1 MFDVIILVLIFISA
15 LFAFFRGF
23 SLELLSISVWIISFF
38 GSYAYGVNLINF
50 FNKIINNILIS
61 TAISYVAVFM
71 IIFVI
76 FSFLTR
82 KFSVFIKD
90 SYVGLIDK
98 SLGFIF
104 GILRGY
110 VIVGL
115 CFFLFDYFYK
125 GKKLEFID
133 NSKIIPVIKITNNEI
148 FRFLKIDN
156 QYSENLSTEIKKK
169 SDLLFEKSI
178 DSKLRIKKNSKN
190 QENIYNESGR
200 KNIENIIEN
209 NLE

>member
-23 SLELLSISVWIISFF
+23 SLELLSISVWVISFF

-61 TAISYVAVFM
+61 TAISYVVVFT

-115 CFFLFDYFYK
+115 CFFLFDYFYN
-125 GKKLEFID
+125 GKRLEFID

-156 QYSENLSTEIKKK
+156 KYSENLSTEIKKK

>member
-1 MFDVIILVLIFISA
+1 MFDIIILVLIFISA

-23 SLELLSISVWIISFF
+23 SLELLSISVWVTSIL
-38 GSYAYGVNLINF
+38 GSYMYGNKLVNL

-61 TAISYVAVFM
+61 TGISYVVIFLT
-71 IIFVI
+71 IFVI
-76 FSFLTR
+76 FSFFTR
-82 KFSVFIKD
+82 KFSIYIKD
-90 SYVGLIDK
+90 SYFGLIDK
-98 SLGFIF
+98 SLGFLF

-110 VIVGL
+110 VIFGL
-115 CFFLFDYFYK
+115 CYFCFDYFYQ

-133 NSKIIPVIKITNNEI
+133 NSKIIPVIKFTNNEI

-156 QYSENLSTEIKKK
+156 KYSENLSSEIKKK
-169 SDLLFEKSI
+169 SELLFEKSI
-178 DSKLRIKKNSKN
+178 DSKLRIKKNSNN

>member
-1 MFDVIILVLIFISA
+1 MFDVIILVLILISA

-38 GSYAYGVNLINF
+38 GSYAYGNNLVNF
-50 FNKIINNILIS
+50 FNKIVNNILIS
-61 TAISYVAVFM
+61 TAISYVLAFL

-110 VIVGL
+110 VIVSL
-115 CFFLFDYFYK
+115 CFFLFDYFYN
-125 GKKLEFID
+125 GKRLEFID

-156 QYSENLSTEIKKK
+156 KYSENLSTEIKKK

>member
-23 SLELLSISVWIISFF
+23 SLELLSISVWVISFF

-61 TAISYVAVFM
+61 TAISYVVAFL

-110 VIVGL
+110 LIVGL
-115 CFFLFDYFYK
+115 CFFLFDYFYN
-125 GKKLEFID
+125 GKRLEFID

-156 QYSENLSTEIKKK
+156 KYSENLSTEIKKK

>member
-1 MFDVIILVLIFISA
+1 MFDVIILVLILISA

-23 SLELLSISVWIISFF
+23 SQELLSISVWIISFF
-38 GSYAYGVNLINF
+38 GSYAYGNNFINF
-50 FNKIINNILIS
+50 FNRVINNILIS
-61 TAISYVAVFM
+61 TGISYTLVFL

-76 FSFLTR
+76 FSFFTR
-82 KFSVFIKD
+82 KFSIYIKD

-110 VIVGL
+110 IIVGL
-115 CFFLFDYFYK
+115 CFFCFDYFYQ
-125 GKKLEFID
+125 GKKFEFID

-148 FRFLKIDN
+148 FRILKIDSK
-156 QYSENLSTEIKKK
+156 YSENLSSEIKKK

>member
-1 MFDVIILVLIFISA
+1 MFDIIILVLIFISA

-38 GSYAYGVNLINF
+38 GSYAYGNNLVNF
-50 FNKIINNILIS
+50 FNKIVNNILIS
-61 TAISYVAVFM
+61 TAISYVLAFL

-125 GKKLEFID
+125 GKRLEFID

-156 QYSENLSTEIKKK
+156 KYSENLSTEIKKK

-190 QENIYNESGR
+190 QENIYNESG
-200 KNIENIIEN
+200 
-209 NLE
+209 

>member
-23 SLELLSISVWIISFF
+23 SLELLSISVWLISFF
-38 GSYAYGVNLINF
+38 GSYAYANNLINF

-61 TAISYVAVFM
+61 SAISYIVAFL

-156 QYSENLSTEIKKK
+156 KYSENLSTEIKKK

>member
-1 MFDVIILVLIFISA
+1 MFDIIILVLILISA
-15 LFAFFRGF
+15 LFAFFRGL
-23 SLELLSISVWIISFF
+23 SLELLSISVWLISFF
-38 GSYAYGVNLINF
+38 GSYAYANNLINF

-61 TAISYVAVFM
+61 SAISYIVAFL

-98 SLGFIF
+98 SLGFVF

-115 CFFLFDYFYK
+115 CFFCFDYFYK

-133 NSKIIPVIKITNNEI
+133 NSKIIPIIKITNNEI
-148 FRFLKIDN
+148 FRFFKIDN
-156 QYSENLSTEIKKK
+156 KYSESLSTEIKKK

>member
-1 MFDVIILVLIFISA
+1 MFDIIILVLILISA

-23 SLELLSISVWIISFF
+23 SLELLSISVWVVSFF
-38 GSYAYGVNLINF
+38 GSYAYGNNFVNF

-61 TAISYVAVFM
+61 TGISHVVVFL
-71 IIFVI
+71 IIFTI
-76 FSFLTR
+76 FSFFTR
-82 KFSVFIKD
+82 KFSVYIKG

-115 CFFLFDYFYK
+115 CFFCFDYFYQ
-125 GKKLEFID
+125 GKRLEFID

-148 FRFLKIDN
+148 FRFFKIDN
-156 QYSENLSTEIKKK
+156 KYSESLSSEIKKK

>member
-15 LFAFFRGF
+15 LFAFYRGF
-23 SLELLSISVWIISFF
+23 SLELLSISVWVISFF
-38 GSYAYGVNLINF
+38 VSYAYGYNLINF
-50 FNKIINNILIS
+50 FNKVINNILIS
-61 TAISYVAVFM
+61 TAISYIVVFL
-71 IIFVI
+71 IVFVI

-110 VIVGL
+110 VIVSL
-115 CFFLFDYFYK
+115 CFFLFDYFYN
-125 GKKLEFID
+125 GKRLEFID

-156 QYSENLSTEIKKK
+156 KYSENLSTEIKKK

>member
-1 MFDVIILVLIFISA
+1 MFDVIILVLILISA

-38 GSYAYGVNLINF
+38 GSYTYGNNLINF

-61 TAISYVAVFM
+61 TTISYVVTFL

-115 CFFLFDYFYK
+115 CFFLFDYFYN
-125 GKKLEFID
+125 GKRLEFID

-148 FRFLKIDN
+148 FQFLKIDN
-156 QYSENLSTEIKKK
+156 KYSENLSTEIKKK

>member
-1 MFDVIILVLIFISA
+1 MFDVIILVLILISA

-38 GSYAYGVNLINF
+38 GSYAYGNNLVNF
-50 FNKIINNILIS
+50 FNKIVNNILIS
-61 TAISYVAVFM
+61 TAISYVLAFL
-71 IIFVI
+71 IIFII

-156 QYSENLSTEIKKK
+156 KYSENLSTEIKKK

>member
-1 MFDVIILVLIFISA
+1 MFDIIILVLILISA

-38 GSYAYGVNLINF
+38 GSYTYGNNLINF

-61 TAISYVAVFM
+61 TAVSYVVAFL

-110 VIVGL
+110 VIVSL
-115 CFFLFDYFYK
+115 CFFLFDYFYN
-125 GKKLEFID
+125 GKRLEFID

-156 QYSENLSTEIKKK
+156 KYSENLSTEIKKK

>member
-1 MFDVIILVLIFISA
+1 MFDIIILVLILISA

-38 GSYAYGVNLINF
+38 ISYAYGNNLINF

-61 TAISYVAVFM
+61 TAISYVVAFL
-71 IIFVI
+71 IIFVV

-110 VIVGL
+110 LIVGL
-115 CFFLFDYFYK
+115 CFFLFDYFYN
-125 GKKLEFID
+125 GKRLEFID

-156 QYSENLSTEIKKK
+156 KYSENLSTEIKKK

>member
-1 MFDVIILVLIFISA
+1 MFDVIILVLILISA

-38 GSYAYGVNLINF
+38 GSYAYGNNLINF

-61 TAISYVAVFM
+61 TAISYVVAFL

-115 CFFLFDYFYK
+115 CFFFLTIFIKEKDWNLLIIQKLFR
-125 GKKLEFID
+125 L
-133 NSKIIPVIKITNNEI
+133 
-148 FRFLKIDN
+148 
-156 QYSENLSTEIKKK
+156 
-169 SDLLFEKSI
+169 
-178 DSKLRIKKNSKN
+178 
-190 QENIYNESGR
+190 
-200 KNIENIIEN
+200 
-209 NLE
+209 

>member
-23 SLELLSISVWIISFF
+23 SLELLSISVWVISFF

-61 TAISYVAVFM
+61 TAISYVVVFT

-115 CFFLFDYFYK
+115 CFFLFDYFSSRVY
-125 GKKLEFID
+125 
-133 NSKIIPVIKITNNEI
+133 
-148 FRFLKIDN
+148 
-156 QYSENLSTEIKKK
+156 
-169 SDLLFEKSI
+169 
-178 DSKLRIKKNSKN
+178 
-190 QENIYNESGR
+190 
-200 KNIENIIEN
+200 
-209 NLE
+209 

>member
-1 MFDVIILVLIFISA
+1 MFDIIILVLILISA
-15 LFAFFRGF
+15 LFAFFRGL
-23 SLELLSISVWIISFF
+23 SLELLSISVWLISFF
-38 GSYAYGVNLINF
+38 GSYAYANNLINF

-61 TAISYVAVFM
+61 SAISYIVAFL

-98 SLGFIF
+98 SLGFVF

-115 CFFLFDYFYK
+115 CFFCFDYFYK

-133 NSKIIPVIKITNNEI
+133 NSKIIPIIKITNNEI
-148 FRFLKIDN
+148 FRFFQIDN
-156 QYSENLSTEIKKK
+156 KYSENLSTEIKKK

>member
-1 MFDVIILVLIFISA
+1 MFDVIILVLILISA
-15 LFAFFRGF
+15 LFAFFRGL
-23 SLELLSISVWIISFF
+23 SLELLSISVWLISFF
-38 GSYAYGVNLINF
+38 GSYAYANNLINF

-61 TAISYVAVFM
+61 TAISYVVVFL

-115 CFFLFDYFYK
+115 CFFLFDYFYN
-125 GKKLEFID
+125 GKRLEFID

-156 QYSENLSTEIKKK
+156 KYSENLSTEIKKK

>member
-1 MFDVIILVLIFISA
+1 MFDIIILVLILISA

-38 GSYAYGVNLINF
+38 GSYAYGNNLVNF
-50 FNKIINNILIS
+50 FNKIVNNILIS
-61 TAISYVAVFM
+61 TAISYVGAFLV
-71 IIFVI
+71 IFVI

-110 VIVGL
+110 IIVGL

-125 GKKLEFID
+125 GKRLKFID

-148 FRFLKIDN
+148 FRFLKFDN
-156 QYSENLSTEIKKK
+156 KYSENLSTEIKKK

>member
-1 MFDVIILVLIFISA
+1 MFDVIILVLILISA

-23 SLELLSISVWIISFF
+23 SLELLSISVWIISFL
-38 GSYAYGVNLINF
+38 GSYTYGNNLINF

-61 TAISYVAVFM
+61 TAISYVLAFL

-115 CFFLFDYFYK
+115 CFFLFDYFYN
-125 GKKLEFID
+125 GKRLEFID

-156 QYSENLSTEIKKK
+156 KYSENLSTEIKKK

>member
-1 MFDVIILVLIFISA
+1 MFDVIILVLILISA

-38 GSYAYGVNLINF
+38 GSYAYGNNLVNF
-50 FNKIINNILIS
+50 FNKIVNNILIS
-61 TAISYVAVFM
+61 TAISYVGAFLV
-71 IIFVI
+71 IFVI

-125 GKKLEFID
+125 GKRLEFID
-133 NSKIIPVIKITNNEI
+133 NSKIIPVIKITNNAI
-148 FRFLKIDN
+148 FRFLKVDN
-156 QYSENLSTEIKKK
+156 KYSENLGAEIKKK

>member
-1 MFDVIILVLIFISA
+1 MFDIIILVLILISA

-38 GSYAYGVNLINF
+38 GSYAYGNNLINF
-50 FNKIINNILIS
+50 FNKIVNNILIS
-61 TAISYVAVFM
+61 TAISY
-71 IIFVI
+71 IIAFLALFVI
-76 FSFLTR
+76 FSFFTR

-110 VIVGL
+110 IIVGL
-115 CFFLFDYFYK
+115 CFFCFDYFYK
-125 GKKLEFID
+125 GKRLEFID
-133 NSKIIPVIKITNNEI
+133 NSKIIPIIKITNNEI
-148 FRFLKIDN
+148 FRFLRIDN
-156 QYSENLSTEIKKK
+156 KYSENLSSEIKKK

>member
-1 MFDVIILVLIFISA
+1 MFDVIILVLVFISA

-38 GSYAYGVNLINF
+38 VSYAYGNNLINF

-61 TAISYVAVFM
+61 TAISYVVVFL

-115 CFFLFDYFYK
+115 CFFLFDYFYN
-125 GKKLEFID
+125 GKRLEFID

-156 QYSENLSTEIKKK
+156 KYSENLSTEIKKK

>member
-1 MFDVIILVLIFISA
+1 MFDIIILVLIFISA
-15 LFAFFRGF
+15 LFAFFRGL

-38 GSYAYGVNLINF
+38 GSYAYGNNLVNF
-50 FNKIINNILIS
+50 FNKIVNNILIS
-61 TAISYVAVFM
+61 TAISYVGAFLV
-71 IIFVI
+71 IFVI

-115 CFFLFDYFYK
+115 CFFLFDYFYN
-125 GKKLEFID
+125 GKRLEFID

-156 QYSENLSTEIKKK
+156 RYSENLSTEIKKK

>member
-15 LFAFFRGF
+15 LFAFYRGF
-23 SLELLSISVWIISFF
+23 SLELLSISVWVISFF
-38 GSYAYGVNLINF
+38 VSYAYGYNLINF
-50 FNKIINNILIS
+50 FNKVINNILIS
-61 TAISYVAVFM
+61 TAISYIVVFL
-71 IIFVI
+71 IVFVI

-110 VIVGL
+110 IIVSL

-125 GKKLEFID
+125 GKRLEFIN

-156 QYSENLSTEIKKK
+156 KYSENLSTEIKKK

>member
-1 MFDVIILVLIFISA
+1 MFDLIILVLILISA

-23 SLELLSISVWIISFF
+23 SLELLSISVWVISFF
-38 GSYAYGVNLINF
+38 GSYAYANNLINF

-61 TAISYVAVFM
+61 TTISYVATFL

-82 KFSVFIKD
+82 KFSIFIKD

-115 CFFLFDYFYK
+115 CFFLFDYFYN
-125 GKKLEFID
+125 GKRLEFID
-133 NSKIIPVIKITNNEI
+133 NSKIIPVIKMTNNVI

-156 QYSENLSTEIKKK
+156 KYSENLSAEIKKK

>member
-1 MFDVIILVLIFISA
+1 MFDIIILVLILISA

-38 GSYAYGVNLINF
+38 VSYAYGYNLINF

-61 TAISYVAVFM
+61 TAISYVVTFL
-71 IIFVI
+71 IIFVV

-110 VIVGL
+110 IIVGL

-133 NSKIIPVIKITNNEI
+133 NSKIIPVLKITNNEI
-148 FRFLKIDN
+148 FRFLNIDN
-156 QYSENLSTEIKKK
+156 KYSENLSTEIKKK

-178 DSKLRIKKNSKN
+178 DSKLRIKRNSKN

>member
-1 MFDVIILVLIFISA
+1 MFDVIILVLILISA

-23 SLELLSISVWIISFF
+23 SLELLSISVWIMSFF
-38 GSYAYGVNLINF
+38 GSYAYANNLINF

-61 TAISYVAVFM
+61 TAVSYVVAFL

-110 VIVGL
+110 VIVSL
-115 CFFLFDYFYK
+115 CFFLFDYFYN
-125 GKKLEFID
+125 GKRLEFID

-156 QYSENLSTEIKKK
+156 KYSESLSTEIKKK

>member
-23 SLELLSISVWIISFF
+23 SLELLSISVWVISFF

-61 TAISYVAVFM
+61 TAISYVVVFT

-115 CFFLFDYFYK
+115 CFFCFDYFYQ
-125 GKKLEFID
+125 GKSLKFID

-148 FRFLKIDN
+148 LRFLDIDN
-156 QYSENLSTEIKKK
+156 SYSENLSSEIKKK

>member
-15 LFAFFRGF
+15 LFAFYRGF
-23 SLELLSISVWIISFF
+23 SLELLSISVWVISFF
-38 GSYAYGVNLINF
+38 VSYAYGYNLINF
-50 FNKIINNILIS
+50 FNKVINNILIS
-61 TAISYVAVFM
+61 TAISYIVVFL
-71 IIFVI
+71 IVFVI

-156 QYSENLSTEIKKK
+156 KYSENLSTEIKKK

>member
-38 GSYAYGVNLINF
+38 VSYAYGNNLINF

-61 TAISYVAVFM
+61 TAVSYVVAFL

-156 QYSENLSTEIKKK
+156 KYSENLSTEIKKK

>member
-23 SLELLSISVWIISFF
+23 SLELLSISVWVISFF
-38 GSYAYGVNLINF
+38 ISYTYGNNLINF

-61 TAISYVAVFM
+61 TAISYVVVFL

-110 VIVGL
+110 IIVGL

-125 GKKLEFID
+125 GKRLKFID

-148 FRFLKIDN
+148 FRFLKVDN
-156 QYSENLSTEIKKK
+156 KYSENLSTEIKKK

>member
-1 MFDVIILVLIFISA
+1 MFDIIILVLIFISA
-15 LFAFFRGF
+15 LFAFFRGL

-38 GSYAYGVNLINF
+38 GSYAYGNNLVNF
-50 FNKIINNILIS
+50 FNKIVNNILIS
-61 TAISYVAVFM
+61 TAISYVGAFLV
-71 IIFVI
+71 IFVI

-110 VIVGL
+110 VIVSL

-133 NSKIIPVIKITNNEI
+133 NSEIIPVIKITNNEI

-156 QYSENLSTEIKKK
+156 KYSENLSTEIKKK

>member
-1 MFDVIILVLIFISA
+1 MFDIIILVLIFISA
-15 LFAFFRGF
+15 LFAFFRGL

-38 GSYAYGVNLINF
+38 GSYAYGNNLVNF
-50 FNKIINNILIS
+50 FNKIVNNILIS
-61 TAISYVAVFM
+61 TAISYVVVFL

-110 VIVGL
+110 LIVGL
-115 CFFLFDYFYK
+115 CFFCFDYFYK

-133 NSKIIPVIKITNNEI
+133 NSKIIPIIKITNNEI
-148 FRFLKIDN
+148 FRFLKIDSK
-156 QYSENLSTEIKKK
+156 YSENLSTEIKKK

>member
-1 MFDVIILVLIFISA
+1 MFDVIILVLILISA

-23 SLELLSISVWIISFF
+23 SLELLSISVWVISFF
-38 GSYAYGVNLINF
+38 GSYTYGKNFINF

-61 TAISYVAVFM
+61 TGISYVLTFL
-71 IIFVI
+71 IIFII
-76 FSFLTR
+76 FSFFTR
-82 KFSVFIKD
+82 KFSVYIKD

-110 VIVGL
+110 VIVSL
-115 CFFLFDYFYK
+115 CFFCFDYFYQ
-125 GKKLEFID
+125 GKSMEFID
-133 NSKIIPVIKITNNEI
+133 NSKIIPVIKITNNEF
-148 FRFLKIDN
+148 FRFFKIDN
-156 QYSENLSTEIKKK
+156 KYSENLSSEIKKK
-169 SDLLFEKSI
+169 SELLFEKSV

>member
-38 GSYAYGVNLINF
+38 VSYAYGYNLINF

-61 TAISYVAVFM
+61 TAISYVVVFL

-110 VIVGL
+110 VIVSL
-115 CFFLFDYFYK
+115 CFFCFDYFYK
-125 GKKLEFID
+125 GKTLEFID
-133 NSKIIPVIKITNNEI
+133 NSKIIPVIKVTNNEI
-148 FRFLKIDN
+148 FQFLKIDN
-156 QYSENLSTEIKKK
+156 KYSESLSAEIKKK